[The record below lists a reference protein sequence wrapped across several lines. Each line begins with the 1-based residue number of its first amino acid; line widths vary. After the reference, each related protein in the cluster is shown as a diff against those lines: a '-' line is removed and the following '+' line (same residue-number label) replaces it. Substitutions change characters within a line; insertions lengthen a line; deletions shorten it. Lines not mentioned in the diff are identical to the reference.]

1 MAGQRFAL
9 IPEVPRRPKS
19 LLFYFYFRLSAY
31 ALSQWCLQN
40 LVL

>member
-1 MAGQRFAL
+1 MAGQQFSL
-9 IPEVPRRPKS
+9 IKKSRVGLKS